1 MITMLQS
8 LKLLSRRT
16 AVAFSLAALTTT
28 LVACGEDSDAPVA
41 PAGQTIT
48 QTAAATP
55 QLSTLVSALQ
65 AAELT
70 ATLNGPGPF
79 TVFAPINPAFSALPA
94 DVLQRLLE
102 SGNRAILTKLL
113 TFHVVPGRLTA
124 SQLQNGQTLT
134 TVEGTTLPV
143 TVAGGVVTVG
153 GARVTTADISAS
165 NGVVHLIDGV
175 LLGSLDIVDNAVI
188 RGFSSLVSAV
198 TTANLAGAL
207 RGGNLTVFAPTNAAF
222 AAIPGGAPTTAA
234 ALTPVLQL
242 HVIGT
247 RALSTQLTNGQQ
259 LPTLLTGANLTV
271 GLTGGTVRLT
281 GPRNAATVVT
291 ANIVAKNGVIHVIDN
306 VLLPAA
312 APQTITQTAVATP
325 QLSTLVAALQAAEL
339 TGTLSGTGPFTVF
352 APVNDA
358 FAALPAGVVQRLLET
373 GNRAILSKLLTFHVV
388 PGRITASQ
396 LQNGQTLTT
405 VEGTTLPVT
414 VAGGIVTVGGARVTT
429 GDINASNGVVHLID
443 GVLLGSLDIVDNA
456 IIRGL
461 SSLVSAVT
469 AANLGTALRGG
480 NLTVFA
486 PTNAAFAAIP
496 GGAPSD
502 VAALTRVLQLH
513 VVGARALS
521 TQLTN
526 GQQLPTLL
534 SGSSLSVGLVGGGV
548 RITGPRNTVSV
559 VSADIVAKNGVIHV
573 IDNVL
578 LPAPPQQTITQ
589 TAVAT
594 AQLSTLV
601 TALQAAELT
610 GTLSG
615 TGPFTVF
622 APVNQAFAGL
632 PAGVLQRLLE
642 TGNRAILSKLL
653 TFHVVPGRITASQL
667 RNGQTL
673 TTVEGTTL
681 PVTVASGFIF
691 VGGAQVTTADI
702 EASNGVVHLI
712 DGVLLGSLDIVD
724 NAIIRGFTSLV
735 GAVTAAGLTN
745 ALRGDNLTVFAPTNA
760 AFAAIPGGAPSNV
773 ATLANVL
780 QLHVTGSRALAAQL
794 TNGRQVPTLL
804 ANTNLSVGLVG
815 GTVRLTGPRNFAT
828 VAIADIVTKNGIIH
842 VIDTVLLP

>member
-1 MITMLQS
+1 
-8 LKLLSRRT
+8 
-16 AVAFSLAALTTT
+16 
-28 LVACGEDSDAPVA
+28 
-41 PAGQTIT
+41 
-48 QTAAATP
+48 
-55 QLSTLVSALQ
+55 
-65 AAELT
+65 
-70 ATLNGPGPF
+70 
-79 TVFAPINPAFSALPA
+79 
-94 DVLQRLLE
+94 
-102 SGNRAILTKLL
+102 
-113 TFHVVPGRLTA
+113 
-124 SQLQNGQTLT
+124 
-134 TVEGTTLPV
+134 
-143 TVAGGVVTVG
+143 
-153 GARVTTADISAS
+153 
-165 NGVVHLIDGV
+165 
-175 LLGSLDIVDNAVI
+175 
-188 RGFSSLVSAV
+188 
-198 TTANLAGAL
+198 
-207 RGGNLTVFAPTNAAF
+207 
-222 AAIPGGAPTTAA
+222 
-234 ALTPVLQL
+234 
-242 HVIGT
+242 
-247 RALSTQLTNGQQ
+247 
-259 LPTLLTGANLTV
+259 
-271 GLTGGTVRLT
+271 
-281 GPRNAATVVT
+281 
-291 ANIVAKNGVIHVIDN
+291 VIHVIDN

-414 VAGGIVTVGGARVTT
+414 VASGIVTVGGARVTT
-429 GDINASNGVVHLID
+429 ADINASNGVVHLID

-760 AFAAIPGGAPSNV
+760 AFAAIPGGAPSD
-773 ATLANVL
+773 AGTLASVL
-780 QLHVTGSRALAAQL
+780 QLHVTGSRLRAAQL
-794 TNGRQVPTLL
+794 SNGRQVPTLL
-804 ANTNLSVGLVG
+804 ANNSLTVGLIG